1 VSSASLGP
9 PVAFAFRIVLVVLVP
24 TLVTAAVAGPA
35 TRGLERAFD
44 AVAEAAAGAAGRA
57 AGVVGWRAD
66 AAGER
71 RPSRLER
78 QRREW
83 EKKLALGVGRGKPR
97 RISSVDAPGEGTG
110 PCSAQGEKA
119 RASARMRRCS

>member
-1 VSSASLGP
+1 MGEGDAANLRGVGRFASSASLGH
-9 PVAFAFRIVLVVLVP
+9 RRSRSIVLVVLVP

-83 EKKLALGVGRGKPR
+83 EKKLALG
-97 RISSVDAPGEGTG
+97 SGEGEATEDLLG
-110 PCSAQGEKA
+110 R
-119 RASARMRRCS
+119 RAGGGYGTL